1 MGIRMAAQTGATMGR
16 RPEAFAI
23 FHSLPK
29 LSGSWTGTKRFSPQ
43 SDCKCQKVGGQPFS
57 SLTEGFGPHL

>member
-1 MGIRMAAQTGATMGR
+1 MCIRIVAETRSRMGR
-16 RPEAFAI
+16 RAEALAI

-43 SDCKCQKVGGQPFS
+43 SDCKCQKVDGQPFS
-57 SLTEGFGPHL
+57 TLTEGFGPHL